1 MSNQKNNSGV
11 LFKNNKTK
19 EGQPDYTGTMIIEN
33 KDYRISAW
41 VNKSKSGQSYFRLL
55 LGEVLP
61 KPVNPVAHQKTIPP
75 QTGAAN
81 IETKDDLPF

>member
-19 EGQPDYTGTMIIEN
+19 EGQPDYTGTMIVGNE
-33 KDYRISAW
+33 DYRISAW

-55 LGEVLP
+55 FSEVVP
-61 KPVNPVAHQKTIPP
+61 QPVNVPAHQQALPVQSGTD
-75 QTGAAN
+75 N
-81 IETKDDLPF
+81 NESVDDLPF